1 MLAHNGAPR
10 AHVTSHKA
18 VGEWR
23 HGQPCCCGV
32 EAVETAEM
40 WSGHS
45 PGDVVVEVVVIPNIL
60 SHSVDTAD
68 IDITG
73 KL

>member
-1 MLAHNGAPR
+1 MEM
-10 AHVTSHKA
+10 T
-18 VGEWR
+18 
-23 HGQPCCCGV
+23 
-32 EAVETAEM
+32 EM

-45 PGDVVVEVVVIPNIL
+45 PGGVVVVVVVVVIPNIL
-60 SHSVDTAD
+60 SRSVDTAD

>member
-23 HGQPCCCGV
+23 HGQSCCGV

-45 PGDVVVEVVVIPNIL
+45 PEDVVVVVVVIPNIL
-60 SHSVDTAD
+60 SCRVDTAD

>member
-1 MLAHNGAPR
+1 M
-10 AHVTSHKA
+10 
-18 VGEWR
+18 
-23 HGQPCCCGV
+23 
-32 EAVETAEM
+32 AEM

-45 PGDVVVEVVVIPNIL
+45 PGDMAVAVVVVVVIPNIL
-60 SHSVDTAD
+60 SRSVDTAD

>member
-1 MLAHNGAPR
+1 
-10 AHVTSHKA
+10 
-18 VGEWR
+18 
-23 HGQPCCCGV
+23 
-32 EAVETAEM
+32 M